1 MTGLRPL
8 KPFLFAAFAA
18 LASFSWTRPAAA
30 DVTVFENDKIVDL
43 KLDLY
48 GWVMPR
54 FTWQESDDRPVV
66 NLHPNAAFT
75 VNRARLGAYARV
87 GKWARAQ
94 VEFELG
100 REIAQPIDAFVI
112 LSPLHGDVATLNLQV
127 GQFRVPFSR
136 QNLIQGV
143 GLQLPDAAY
152 WVRPSFI
159 VDRDIGGML
168 WGELFDGRARWNLGV
183 FNGNDPGRGQTLNSD
198 RYFLFAARL
207 EGSPL
212 GRPPRFE
219 GDLRPMAEQRRP
231 IVTFGVSAMRNRLE
245 DKHFN
250 RNYIGADLGAWW
262 RGASLYGEFY
272 YHVDDPV
279 EATGPNATARVKQ
292 LGWNVQAGYFLPVP
306 WVKEHLEIVARVQA
320 LDPNIDVKTPA
331 NDNGARDLDASN
343 PTWGFMGFQFGANYY
358 LFHSHTL
365 KAQVAYE
372 VRNETKRCL
381 EGQTGSGC
389 TGAIKNNLF
398 VAQVTAGF

>member
-1 MTGLRPL
+1 MRRSLSS
-8 KPFLFAAFAA
+8 AFAVLVA
-18 LASFSWTRPAAA
+18 LAWARPAAA

-54 FTWQESDDRPVV
+54 FTWQASDDRPAV

-75 VNRARLGAYARV
+75 VNRARLGTVARL

-94 VEFELG
+94 LEVELG
-100 REIAQPIDAFVI
+100 REIAQPIDAFVV
-112 LSPLHGDVATLNLQV
+112 LSPLHGDVATLNLQL

-143 GLQLPDAAY
+143 GLQFPDPAY
-152 WVRPSFI
+152 HVRPSFI

-168 WGELFDGRARWNLGV
+168 WGELFDGRAKWSLGV

-198 RYFLFAARL
+198 RNFLFAARL

-219 GDLRPMAEQRRP
+219 GDLRPLADQKKP
-231 IVTFGVSAMRNRLE
+231 IVTFGVSAMKNRLE

-262 RGASLYGEFY
+262 RGASIYGEVY

-279 EATGPNATARVKQ
+279 AATGPDATSRVKQ
-292 LGWNVQAGYFLPVP
+292 LGWNVQAGYFLPLP
-306 WVKEHLEIVARVQA
+306 WVREHLELVARVEY

-343 PTWGFMGFQFGANYY
+343 PTWGFMGFQLGANYY

-365 KAQVAYE
+365 KAQVIYE

-381 EGQTGSGC
+381 EGQMDPNC
-389 TGAIKNNLF
+389 TGYISNNLF

>member
-1 MTGLRPL
+1 MHRSLTS
-8 KPFLFAAFAA
+8 LFAALVA
-18 LASFSWTRPAAA
+18 LTATQPAAA

-54 FTWQESDDRPVV
+54 FTWQESDDRPTI

-75 VNRARLGAYARV
+75 VNKARLGAYARV

-94 VEFELG
+94 FEIELG
-100 REIAQPIDAFVI
+100 REIAQPMDAFVV
-112 LSPLHGDVATLNLQV
+112 LTPVHADVASLNLQL

-143 GLQLPDAAY
+143 GMQLPDPAY
-152 WVRPSFI
+152 WIRPNFI

-168 WGELFDGRARWNLGV
+168 WGELFDGRAKWSLGV

-219 GDLRPMAEQRRP
+219 GDLRPMEEQKEFRFT
-231 IVTFGVSAMRNRLE
+231 IGASAMRNRLE

-250 RNYIGADLGAWW
+250 RNYVGADLGAWY

-279 EATGPNATARVKQ
+279 ETMGPNATARVRQ
-292 LGWNVQAGYFLPVP
+292 LGWNVQAGYFPPIP
-306 WVKEHLEIVARVQA
+306 WVKEHLEIVGRVEY
-320 LDPNIDVKTPA
+320 LDPDMDVKKPA

-343 PTWGFMGFQFGANYY
+343 PTWGFMGFQVGLNYY
-358 LFHSHTL
+358 VFHSHWL
-365 KAQVAYE
+365 KAQATYE
-372 VRNETKRCL
+372 IRNETKPCL
-381 EGQTGSGC
+381 DGQSGSAC